1 MQAPAADGPANR
13 PSAALWKASGRF
25 MISVYEPWVGE
36 EEAEAVKQ
44 AIINGEFSGLFGKSL
59 PAFEEQFSARI
70 GCRHGIAV
78 TSGTTALH
86 LAVAAL
92 RLPAGSEVI
101 LSASTNIATALA
113 VVHNNLVPVPI
124 DSEPI
129 SWNLDTELIE
139 KRITGKTR
147 AIIPV
152 HLFGHPARMDRI
164 KQIADKHNLKVIE
177 DCAESHGATWQ
188 GKTTGSW
195 GDMGCFSFLANK
207 IITTGEGG
215 MVVTNDDA
223 LAEEMRLLRNMA
235 FREPRF
241 EHDQAGFNFRMTG
254 YQAAFGLVQ
263 LSRFDEVLRRKRQV
277 ADWYGQYLKGIPG
290 ITLPADCGQ
299 GGHVYWVYGILVDR
313 GMQRESIT
321 ASLQSAG
328 IGTRTF
334 FCPMNLQPCFQEI
347 PECSSVPC
355 PVAEDLWRRGFYL
368 PSGPNLIESQIEEI
382 ADLLAK
388 AVGSAQV

>member
-1 MQAPAADGPANR
+1 
-13 PSAALWKASGRF
+13 
-25 MISVYEPWVGE
+25 MIPVYEPWVGE

-44 AIINGEFSGLFGKSL
+44 AIVAGEFSGLFGKSL
-59 PAFEEQFSARI
+59 PAFEEQFSARV
-70 GCRHGIAV
+70 GCRYGIAV

-92 RLPAGSEVI
+92 DLPPGGEVL

-113 VVHNNLVPVPI
+113 VVHNGLVPVPI
-124 DSEPI
+124 DSEPV
-129 SWNLDTELIE
+129 SWNLDPNLIE
-139 KRITGKTR
+139 HLITPRTR

-164 KQIADKHNLKVIE
+164 MAIAEKHNLKVIE
-177 DCAESHGATWQ
+177 DCAESHGATWHD
-188 GKTTGSW
+188 KTTGSW

-235 FREPRF
+235 FKQPRF
-241 EHDQAGFNFRMTG
+241 EHDRVGFNFRMTG

-277 ADWYGQYLKGIPG
+277 SDWYKEYLKGIPG
-290 ITLPADCGQ
+290 ITLPADCEEGR
-299 GGHVYWVYGILVDR
+299 HVYWVYGVLVDPR
-313 GMQRESIT
+313 VDRTSIME
-321 ASLQSAG
+321 ALARAG
-328 IGTRTF
+328 VGTRTF
-334 FCPMNLQPCFQEI
+334 FCPMNLQPCFQQI
-347 PECSSVPC
+347 VECTSVSC

-368 PSGPNLIESQIEEI
+368 PSGPNLTEQQIEEI
-382 ADLLAK
+382 ADLLGKAVQLAAK
-388 AVGSAQV
+388 A

>member
-1 MQAPAADGPANR
+1 
-13 PSAALWKASGRF
+13 
-25 MISVYEPWVGE
+25 MIPVYEPWVGM

-44 AIINGEFSGLFGKSL
+44 AVASGEFSGLFGKSL
-59 PAFEEQFSARI
+59 TAFEEQFSARV

-92 RLPAGSEVI
+92 HLPPGSEVL

-113 VVHNNLVPVPI
+113 IVHNGLVPVPI
-124 DSEPI
+124 DSEAT
-129 SWNLDTELIE
+129 SWNLNPDLIE
-139 KRITGKTR
+139 DRITSKTK
-147 AIIPV
+147 AIMPV

-164 KQIADKHNLKVIE
+164 EAIAERHNLKVIE

-188 GKTTGSW
+188 GRTSGSW

-235 FREPRF
+235 FKQPRF
-241 EHDQAGFNFRMTG
+241 EHDRAGFNFRMTG

-263 LSRFDEVLRRKRQV
+263 LGRFDEVLRRKRQV
-277 ADWYGQYLKGIPG
+277 ADWYQQYLHCIPG
-290 ITLPADCGQ
+290 ITLPANCEEGR
-299 GGHVYWVYGILVDR
+299 HVYWVYGILVDPSLK
-313 GMQRESIT
+313 RESVM
-321 ASLQSAG
+321 SWLERAG
-328 IGTRTF
+328 VGTRTF

-347 PECSSVPC
+347 AECRSVPC
-355 PVAEDLWRRGFYL
+355 PVAEGLWQRGFYL
-368 PSGPNLIESQIEEI
+368 PSGPNLTERQIEEI
-382 ADLLAK
+382 SDLLGK
-388 AVGSAQV
+388 AVQAVGKV

>member
-1 MQAPAADGPANR
+1 
-13 PSAALWKASGRF
+13 
-25 MISVYEPWVGE
+25 MIPVYEPWVGE

-59 PAFEEQFSARI
+59 PAFEEQFSGRI

-92 RLPAGSEVI
+92 RLPAGSEVL

-113 VVHNNLVPVPI
+113 IVHNNLVPVPI

-139 KRITGKTR
+139 KRITAKTR
-147 AIIPV
+147 AIMPV

-164 KQIADKHNLKVIE
+164 KEIADKHNLKVIE
-177 DCAESHGATWQ
+177 DCAESHGAAWQ

-235 FREPRF
+235 FKEPRF

-263 LSRFDEVLRRKRQV
+263 LSRFDGVLRRKRQV
-277 ADWYGQYLKGIPG
+277 ADWYRKYLQGIPG
-290 ITLPADCGQ
+290 IALPADCDQ
-299 GGHVYWVYGILVDR
+299 GSHVYWVYGILIDR
-313 GMQRESIT
+313 GLKRELVMATLQR
-321 ASLQSAG
+321 AG
-328 IGTRTF
+328 IGARTF
-334 FCPMNLQPCFQEI
+334 FCPMNLQPCFQGI
-347 PECSSVPC
+347 PECKSVTC
-355 PVAEDLWRRGFYL
+355 PVAEDLWQRGFYL
-368 PSGPNLIESQIEEI
+368 PSGPNLTEAQIEEI
-382 ADLLAK
+382 SDVLGK
-388 AVGSAQV
+388 AVQAAAKV

>member
-1 MQAPAADGPANR
+1 
-13 PSAALWKASGRF
+13 
-25 MISVYEPWVGE
+25 MIPVYEPWVGE

-59 PAFEEQFSARI
+59 TSFEEQFSARV

-86 LAVAAL
+86 LAIAAL
-92 RLPAGSEVI
+92 RLPAGSEVL

-124 DSEPI
+124 DSEPL
-129 SWNLDTELIE
+129 SWNLDADLIE
-139 KRITGKTR
+139 KRITAKTR
-147 AIIPV
+147 AIMPV

-164 KQIADKHNLKVIE
+164 KEIADKYHLKVIE

-188 GKTTGSW
+188 GKATGSW

-215 MVVTNDDA
+215 MVATNDDA

-235 FREPRF
+235 FKEPRF

-263 LSRFDEVLRRKRQV
+263 LSRFDEVLERKRQV
-277 ADWYGQYLKGIPG
+277 ADWYGQYLRGIPE
-290 ITLPADCGQ
+290 ITRPADCAEGR
-299 GGHVYWVYGILVDR
+299 HVYWVYGILIDR
-313 GMQRESIT
+313 GLNRESVM
-321 ASLQSAG
+321 ASLQRAG
-328 IGTRTF
+328 VGTRTF

-347 PECSSVPC
+347 SACRSVSC
-355 PVAEDLWRRGFYL
+355 PVAADLWQRGFYL
-368 PSGPNLIESQIEEI
+368 PSGPNVTESQIEEI
-382 ADLLAK
+382 AGLLGK
-388 AVGSAQV
+388 AVKGARV

>member
-1 MQAPAADGPANR
+1 
-13 PSAALWKASGRF
+13 
-25 MISVYEPWVGE
+25 MIPVYEPWVGE
-36 EEAEAVKQ
+36 AEAEAVKQ
-44 AIINGEFSGLFGKSL
+44 AIVNGEYSGLFGTSL
-59 PAFEEQFSARI
+59 PAFEAQFSARV

-92 RLPAGSEVI
+92 RLAPGSEVI

-113 VVHNNLVPVPI
+113 VVHNHLIPVPI
-124 DSEPI
+124 DSEPV
-129 SWNLDTELIE
+129 SWNLDTDLIE
-139 KRITGKTR
+139 KRITARTK
-147 AIIPV
+147 AIMPV

-164 KQIADKHNLKVIE
+164 KAIADKYKLKVIE

-223 LAEEMRLLRNMA
+223 LAEELRLLRNMA
-235 FREPRF
+235 FKEPRF

-263 LSRFDEVLRRKRQV
+263 LSRFEEVLRRKRQV
-277 ADWYGQYLKGIPG
+277 ADWYRKYLQGIPE
-290 ITLPADCGQ
+290 ITLPADCEQGQ
-299 GGHVYWVYGILVDR
+299 HVYWVYGILIAAGVDR
-313 GMQRESIT
+313 NSIM
-321 ASLQSAG
+321 ASLQRAG
-328 IGTRTF
+328 IGSRTF

-347 PECSSVPC
+347 EPCKSAVC
-355 PVAEDLWRRGFYL
+355 PVGEDLWQRGFYL
-368 PSGPNLIESQIEEI
+368 PSGPNLTEDQIEEV
-382 ADLLAK
+382 AGALAK
-388 AVGSAQV
+388 AIRAAISV